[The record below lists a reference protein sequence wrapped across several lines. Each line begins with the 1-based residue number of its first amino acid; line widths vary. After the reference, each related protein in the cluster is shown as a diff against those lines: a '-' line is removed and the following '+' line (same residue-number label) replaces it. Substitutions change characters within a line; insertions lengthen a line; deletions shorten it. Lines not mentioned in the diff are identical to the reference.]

1 MPGIGIAYAGVIEM
15 FPSSD
20 IKILKM
26 STGVKEKQVV
36 ARIQECFLT
45 KGTVITYHFK
55 DMEFYL
61 KYLEESGWYKL
72 PLANK
77 FGARK
82 FNRMETDKFFWD

>member
-1 MPGIGIAYAGVIEM
+1 MPGIGIAYRGKLEM

-26 STGVKEKQVV
+26 STEVKTKQVV

-45 KGTVITYHFK
+45 KGTVISYHFK
-55 DMEFYL
+55 DMDFYL
-61 KYLEESGWYKL
+61 KYLEESGWHNL